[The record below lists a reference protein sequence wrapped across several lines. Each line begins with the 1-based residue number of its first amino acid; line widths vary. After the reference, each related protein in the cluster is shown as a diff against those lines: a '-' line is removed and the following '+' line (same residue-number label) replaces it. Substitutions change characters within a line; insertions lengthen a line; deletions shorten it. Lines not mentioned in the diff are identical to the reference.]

1 MKVAGI
7 VLTIVGGLLILGG
20 LNTAFT
26 QYDFH
31 SSHDVSKFLGG
42 LAVGALI
49 LIGGVSL
56 IKRTGSRR

>member
-7 VLTIVGGLLILGG
+7 ILTIVGGLLILGG

-26 QYDFH
+26 QYDLH

-42 LAVGALI
+42 LAVAVLI
-49 LIGGVSL
+49 LIGGVNL
-56 IKRTGSRR
+56 INRSGSRR